1 MRITTEADSF
11 EFYID
16 DSELETVIDDRLN
29 NLCSSDLWYLIED
42 EVPTYD
48 DEIHDLEMQ
57 VKNLRTSLKHLQRM
71 AVRANR
77 PNKYARYQ

>member
-1 MRITTEADSF
+1 MKIEIESLEF
-11 EFYID
+11 EID
-16 DSELETVIDDRLN
+16 DGDLEYMIDERIN
-29 NLCSSDLWYLIED
+29 NISPMDIWYLIED

-48 DEIHDLEMQ
+48 DEIRDLEMQ

>member
-1 MRITTEADSF
+1 MKVQLENLEID
-11 EFYID
+11 ID
-16 DSELETVIDDRLN
+16 DGDLEYMIDERIN
-29 NLCSSDLWYLIED
+29 NISPMDIWYLIED
-42 EVPTYD
+42 EIPTYD

-57 VKNLRTSLKHLQRM
+57 VKNLRTSLKHVQRM

>member
-1 MRITTEADSF
+1 MRIQAESL
-11 EFYID
+11 EFDID
-16 DSELETVIDDRLN
+16 DGELEYMIDERLN
-29 NLCSSDLWYLIED
+29 NMSGSDLWYMIED

-48 DEIHDLEMQ
+48 DEIRDLEMQ
-57 VKNLRTSLKHLQRM
+57 VKNLRTSLKYLQRM

>member
-1 MRITTEADSF
+1 MRVQAESL
-11 EFYID
+11 EFDID
-16 DSELETVIDDRLN
+16 DSELETVIDDRIN
-29 NLCSSDLWYLIED
+29 NMSPMDIWYLIED